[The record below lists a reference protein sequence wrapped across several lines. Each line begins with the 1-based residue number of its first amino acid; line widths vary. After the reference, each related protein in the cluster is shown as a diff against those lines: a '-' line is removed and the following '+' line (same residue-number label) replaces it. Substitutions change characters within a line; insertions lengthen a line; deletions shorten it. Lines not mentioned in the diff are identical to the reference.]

1 MQTAQKRCEWRR
13 RRRHLTQV
21 GSMPG
26 ASAAELQAAWK
37 AWIRQHGALPPGNQ
51 KGVTHWTV
59 PPAAAAVPDGRPDAR
74 ADAAVTA
81 EVWRSL
87 VVDGFAV
94 IDHAVD
100 AVTVA
105 AAAAGAEE
113 LRGARLMHCG
123 A

>member
-1 MQTAQKRCEWRR
+1 
-13 RRRHLTQV
+13 
-21 GSMPG
+21 MPG

-59 PPAAAAVPDGRPDAR
+59 PAAAAAAAAAATTAERAVSDARPDAR

-94 IDHAVD
+94 IDDAVD
-100 AVTVA
+100 AATVA

>member
-1 MQTAQKRCEWRR
+1 
-13 RRRHLTQV
+13 
-21 GSMPG
+21 MPG
-26 ASAAELQAAWK
+26 ASATELQTAWK

-59 PPAAAAVPDGRPDAR
+59 PAAAAAAAAAAATTAERVVPDARPDAR

-94 IDHAVD
+94 IDD
-100 AVTVA
+100 ALDAATVA

-113 LRGARLMHCG
+113 LRGAGLMHCG